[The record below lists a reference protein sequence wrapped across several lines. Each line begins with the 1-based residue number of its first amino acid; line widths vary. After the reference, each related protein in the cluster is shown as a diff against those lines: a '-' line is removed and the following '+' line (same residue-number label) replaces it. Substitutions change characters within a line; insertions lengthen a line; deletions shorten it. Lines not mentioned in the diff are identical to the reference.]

1 MRWFMLLSVNK
12 VPKKLGTDTL
22 NKVLDFAEKYLKLNP
37 KLEIHIDFIKT
48 KKFLG
53 QYEGIDEHGETHY
66 IDISEDESQEDI
78 VRSIFHE
85 LVHVRQTDDGDLSLD
100 GNSWKGFLYRTKEME
115 VEYDHLPWE
124 KEAAELEEK
133 MWRIYDATYNKKC

>member
-1 MRWFMLLSVNK
+1 MLLSVNK

-37 KLEIHIDFIKT
+37 NLEIHIDFIRT

-53 QYEGIDEHGETHY
+53 QYEGIDEHGETHF
-66 IDISEDESQEDI
+66 IDINETQSREDI
-78 VRSIFHE
+78 IRSIFHE

-115 VEYDHLPWE
+115 VDYDHLPWE

-133 MWRIYDATYNKKC
+133 MWRIYDET

>member
-1 MRWFMLLSVNK
+1 MLLSVNK

-22 NKVLDFAEKYLKLNP
+22 NKVLDFAEKYLKLNA
-37 KLEIHIDFIKT
+37 KLEIHIDFIRT

-66 IDISEDESQEDI
+66 IDISEGESQEDI
-78 VRSIFHE
+78 IRSIFHE

-100 GNSWKGFLYRTKEME
+100 GNSWKGFLYRTKEIE
-115 VEYDHLPWE
+115 VDYDHLPWE

-133 MWRIYDATYNKKC
+133 MWRIYNATYHKKC

>member
-1 MRWFMLLSVNK
+1 MLLSVNK

-66 IDISEDESQEDI
+66 IDISENESQEDI
-78 VRSIFHE
+78 IRSIFHE

-124 KEAAELEEK
+124 KEAAKLEEK

>member
-1 MRWFMLLSVNK
+1 MLLSVNK

-37 KLEIHIDFIKT
+37 NLEIHIDFIRT

-66 IDISEDESQEDI
+66 IDISEGESQEDI
-78 VRSIFHE
+78 IRSIFHE

-124 KEAAELEEK
+124 KEAAKLEEK
-133 MWRIYDATYNKKC
+133 MWRIYNATYYKKC

>member
-1 MRWFMLLSVNK
+1 MLLSVNK

-66 IDISEDESQEDI
+66 IDISENESQEDI
-78 VRSIFHE
+78 IRSIFHE

-115 VEYDHLPWE
+115 IEYDHLPWE

-133 MWRIYDATYNKKC
+133 MWRIYNATYYKKC

>member
-1 MRWFMLLSVNK
+1 MLLSVNK

-66 IDISEDESQEDI
+66 IDISEGESQEDI
-78 VRSIFHE
+78 IRSIFHE

-133 MWRIYDATYNKKC
+133 MWRIYNATYHKKC

>member
-1 MRWFMLLSVNK
+1 MQQSMLLSVNK
-12 VPKKLGTDTL
+12 VPKKLGSDTL

-37 KLEIHIDFIKT
+37 KLDIHIDFIKT

-53 QYEGIDEHGETHY
+53 QYEGIDEHGETHF
-66 IDISEDESQEDI
+66 IDINENESQEDI
-78 VRSIFHE
+78 IRSIFHE

-115 VEYDHLPWE
+115 VDYDHLPWE
-124 KEAAELEEK
+124 KEAAELEET
-133 MWRIYDATYNKKC
+133 MWRTWNA

>member
-1 MRWFMLLSVNK
+1 MLLSVNK

-37 KLEIHIDFIKT
+37 KLEIHIDFIRT

-66 IDISEDESQEDI
+66 IDISEGESQEDI
-78 VRSIFHE
+78 IRSIFHE

-100 GNSWKGFLYRTKEME
+100 GNSWKGFLYRTKEIE

-133 MWRIYDATYNKKC
+133 MWRIYNATYHKKC

>member
-1 MRWFMLLSVNK
+1 MLLSVNK

-78 VRSIFHE
+78 IRSIFHE

-133 MWRIYDATYNKKC
+133 MWRIYNATYHKKC